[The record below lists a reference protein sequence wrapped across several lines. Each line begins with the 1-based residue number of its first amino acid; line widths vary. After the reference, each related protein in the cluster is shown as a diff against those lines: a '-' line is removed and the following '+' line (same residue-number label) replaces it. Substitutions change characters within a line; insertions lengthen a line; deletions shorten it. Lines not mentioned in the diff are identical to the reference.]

1 MLINNEKT
9 ISDYTESEFID
20 LLSNFFENKHG
31 LNAKD
36 FRKFIDDLQ
45 LHVVNIT
52 KHPLGNGLIFNTPD
66 EIECSPL
73 GIFEEIKR
81 WRQSQ
86 GLPLFKDSETNS

>member
-1 MLINNEKT
+1 MLIDNDKT

-20 LLSNFFENKHG
+20 LLSNFFENKHR

-36 FRKFIDDLQ
+36 FRKFIDDLR

-66 EIECSPL
+66 EIECLPL
-73 GIFEEIKR
+73 GIFEEIKK
-81 WRQSQ
+81 WRVSQ
-86 GLPLFKDSETNS
+86 GLELFKDSK